1 MAESGGATSPP
12 KRSCEEM
19 CTRSPATV
27 SMVTVVMVTGALWHL
42 RERVRVANLTERA
55 SNLPRLSRDRE
66 GNTKIC
72 TILTS
77 DHEETHG
84 KHDRRRD
91 GSTSVHM

>member
-1 MAESGGATSPP
+1 MAESGSATSPP

-19 CTRSPATV
+19 CTRIPATV
-27 SMVTVVMVTGALWHL
+27 SMVTVVMAIGALWHL
-42 RERVRVANLTERA
+42 RERARVANLTERA
-55 SNLPRLSRDRE
+55 SNLPHLSRDRE

-91 GSTSVHM
+91 GSTSMHV

>member
-1 MAESGGATSPP
+1 MAESGSATSPS

-27 SMVTVVMVTGALWHL
+27 SMVTGALWHL

-55 SNLPRLSRDRE
+55 SNLPRLSRDRG
-66 GNTKIC
+66 GNTKIR

-91 GSTSVHM
+91 GSTSMHM